1 MNRFRLSCAVAALL
15 TGSLAA
21 QQQINVYVP
30 GFAWVVTPGSSL
42 TSTAFPF
49 GTYPDVITI
58 GLVTQCGTSATPGG
72 HTLANATFQGQT
84 NNGSTVTGSAPTQ
97 IDQASDTYSHG
108 STAGS
113 VRCNLNADADTAA
126 SGVSHTGPGGYNGTA
141 NASVTVACPA
151 YSLTATC
158 QASGAAGTPPL
169 LMTVPQSGTF
179 ANGGQHYWFVS
190 MDSRADANGTVPPG
204 TSLNMVAA
212 CIAYGTV
219 TLGN

>member
-21 QQQINVYVP
+21 QQIQVNVP
-30 GFAWVVTPGSSL
+30 GTGWVVQPGSSL
-42 TSTAFPF
+42 TSTSFFF
-49 GTYPDVITI
+49 GTYPDYIQI

-72 HTLANATFQGQT
+72 YTLANATFQGQI

-113 VRCNLNADADTAA
+113 VRCNLNADADTNA
-126 SGVSHTGPGGYNGTA
+126 SGVSHTGTGYNGTA
-141 NASVTVACPA
+141 NASVTVACNA

-158 QASGAAGTPPL
+158 QARGAAGVPPL

-190 MDSRADANGTVPPG
+190 MDSRADANGTVTSPPS